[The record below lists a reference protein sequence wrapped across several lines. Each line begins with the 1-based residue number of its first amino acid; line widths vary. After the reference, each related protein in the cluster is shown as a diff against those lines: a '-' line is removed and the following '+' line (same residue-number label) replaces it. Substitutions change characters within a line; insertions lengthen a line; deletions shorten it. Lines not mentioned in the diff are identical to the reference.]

1 MSETITADNLQVVVF
16 SLCDDQA
23 KKKEDYGV
31 SIDQVREIRPLE
43 AITKVPNT
51 EAYVKGIMNLRGMI
65 IPVID
70 VKEKLGLTNNNHSDQ
85 KSRILIAEVQ
95 GHLTGLLIDEVEQVM
110 RVPIKDVET
119 TLSGGLESIQYIR
132 GIAKTDGRLIVLLD
146 LVKLLSGTNLP
157 TQGAT

>member
-1 MSETITADNLQVVVF
+1 MSKTITTNDLQVVVF
-16 SLCDDQA
+16 SLYDDVTR
-23 KKKEDYGV
+23 KKEDYGV
-31 SIDQVREIRPLE
+31 SIDQVREIRLLE

-51 EAYVKGIMNLRGMI
+51 EVYLKGIMNLRGMI

-70 VKEKLGLTNNNHSDQ
+70 VKEKLGLENNNHTDQ

-95 GHLTGLLIDEVEQVM
+95 GHLAGLLIDEVEQVM

-119 TLSGGLESIQYIR
+119 SLSGGLESIPYIR

-146 LVKLLSGTNLP
+146 LANLLSSANLP
-157 TQGAT
+157 IQGA